1 MTRKVMNMGCMI
13 ALWMVVASCAS
24 TKNTPTLT
32 SLDGEW
38 NIIEINNT
46 AVVPAPGQTF
56 PFIAFNAE
64 TGQVYGNTGCNNLA
78 GSIDKNAKA
87 GIIDLSALGSTRMMC
102 PDMNLEQQVL
112 EALSKV
118 KRYKQLNNENMML
131 TGSSKK
137 EVIVLQKKQPT
148 LTIADLKGKWMVTE
162 AMGEA
167 IPKGLEKQ
175 PYFEFDLAEMKLHG
189 CAGCN
194 FINGN
199 VVVNDAN
206 PTAIAFPYMTRTM
219 MTCPDIRIEDRIM
232 KALNVVATFGELGG
246 SGIGLYDASGKLV
259 LVLAREEK

>member
-1 MTRKVMNMGCMI
+1 MRKVTTIGCL
-13 ALWMVVASCAS
+13 ATLWMVAASCAS
-24 TKNTPTLT
+24 TKNTATLA

-64 TGQVYGNTGCNNLA
+64 TGQVYGNTGCNNLT
-78 GSIDKNAKA
+78 GSINKNDKPGK
-87 GIIDLSALGSTRMMC
+87 IDLGALGSTRMMC
-102 PDMNLEQQVL
+102 PDMKLEQQVL

-118 KRYKQLNNENMML
+118 KKYKRLNQENMAL
-131 TGSSKK
+131 IGSSKND
-137 EVIVLQKKQPT
+137 VIVLQKKQPT
-148 LTIADLKGKWMVTE
+148 LTIADLKGKWLVTE

-167 IPKGLEKQ
+167 IPKGMEKQ

-199 VVVNDAN
+199 LVVKEAN
-206 PTAIAFPYMTRTM
+206 PTAISFPYMTRTM
-219 MTCPDIRIEDRIM
+219 MTCPDILVEDRIM
-232 KALNVVATFGELGG
+232 KALNVVTTFAELGG
-246 SGIGLYDASGKLV
+246 SGIGLYDAQGKLV